1 MAPSLLPHWQL
12 LLLLLTPPLALA
24 PRPTCPSGASP
35 VGDSSLY
42 GCVDAATGGLALLGG
57 TVAAEGAAPAASFAV
72 AVQALSTISGCT
84 ESAASS
90 TELSTAAG
98 LITATRKLS
107 CGADATWHPD
117 AAVRHAT
124 VTDSFFVNAAPNGE
138 GRQLP
143 SLGWNATWSSAEA
156 EMWTA
161 PLSSSLTLANFST
174 TAPPRVWVGGPS
186 TSTAVLSPTFSPLA
200 PIPLG
205 HCDGTKCSAEP
216 QPCPG
221 HKGRTFCT
229 SNSSSGQCDSPSAPC
244 PPCPQSAAA
253 GTCEYWYGGALTD
266 LQWRQNLIDNH
277 AQNKELL
284 DAPSL
289 ALPIVCE
296 NGRFLPFIL
305 KTIALPRQARDKR
318 WKTQTKMTGFSG
330 DAARAL
336 FHRSSGAPGREFFAV
351 RPRPSGLDEA
361 DNKAARWRGQQH
373 HGCRLR
379 ILTAVPPVRCRD
391 APSFHF
397 HPCEKYRFTNTG
409 SGQTHATWN
418 TTNTV
423 SAGSARCGNRQLFL
437 SFPYICPEPIL
448 AK

>member
-1 MAPSLLPHWQL
+1 MAPSLLLPHWQL

-305 KTIALPRQARDKR
+305 KTIVLPRQARDKR
-318 WKTQTKMTGFSG
+318 WKTQTRLPVSQVTLLDSSTAAQGPRGVSFLQSAHDHPVSMRLTTRPLGGEGNSTTGAAFVFSRQYHRCG
-330 DAARAL
+330 AGMPLRSIFIHVKNTVLPTQAPDKRTQHGTQPTPFPQAR
-336 FHRSSGAPGREFFAV
+336 RGAE
-351 RPRPSGLDEA
+351 
-361 DNKAARWRGQQH
+361 
-373 HGCRLR
+373 
-379 ILTAVPPVRCRD
+379 
-391 APSFHF
+391 
-397 HPCEKYRFTNTG
+397 TG
-409 SGQTHATWN
+409 S
-418 TTNTV
+418 
-423 SAGSARCGNRQLFL
+423 F
-437 SFPYICPEPIL
+437 F
-448 AK
+448 